1 MDTNL
6 TLELFI
12 GRGMI
17 DKSLA
22 KDIKE
27 EMATSGKEL
36 PEVLADFGIIGNK
49 DDIWQMIA
57 SDLGTEFITLD
68 NFQPDPNVQNM
79 MPATLVRLHGAL
91 PVRYGPE
98 GLYVCLVDPLN
109 PQTVEDLRFALGQ
122 DIHVLV
128 APDYQITDRIN
139 ELYGGESAAM
149 KDLMQE
155 LNNMEVS
162 NETEDSAAAPVIRFV
177 DLVITQAIKEK
188 ASDIH
193 FEPFE
198 KEFKIRYRVDGALYE
213 MQPPPVHLSVPVI
226 SRVKVMSN
234 MNIAERRVPQD
245 GRIVKQIGDRSVDMR
260 VSTLPTQYGESVVLR
275 VLDRSS
281 VNLNL
286 DNLGLPPHI
295 HEYIL
300 DTVHKPNGIF
310 IVTGPTGAGK
320 TTTLYAALREINTI
334 DSKVLTA
341 EDPVEYDIDGIIQI
355 PINEAIGLDFPMV
368 LRAFLRQDPDR
379 ILVGEMRD
387 MATAQIAIQAS
398 LTGHLVLS
406 TLHTN
411 DSAGAITRLVDMG
424 CEPFLVAASL
434 EGVLAQRLVRTICPD
449 CRTPYE
455 PSSCILSQLGVS
467 PYELGDKNFY
477 TGRGCDKCSNS
488 GYKGRKG
495 IYELLDINDTLRDM
509 ITDRAPSV
517 VLKQKAIEMGMST
530 LREDGLRNIYDGNT
544 TIEEVLKY
552 T

>member
-27 EMATSGKEL
+27 EMIASGKEL
-36 PEVLADFGIIGNK
+36 PEVLADFGIIGSK

-91 PVRYGPE
+91 PVRHGPE

-128 APDYQITDRIN
+128 APDYQISERIN

-149 KDLMQE
+149 SDLMQE
-155 LNNMEVS
+155 LNNMQVN

-226 SRVKVMSN
+226 SRVKVMAN
-234 MNIAERRVPQD
+234 MNIAERRIPQD
-245 GRIVKQIGDRSVDMR
+245 GRIVKQIENRSVDMR
-260 VSTLPTQYGESVVLR
+260 VSSLPTQYGESVVLR

-281 VNLNL
+281 VNLNM
-286 DNLGLPPHI
+286 DNLGLPAHI

-310 IVTGPTGAGK
+310 IGYRPH
-320 TTTLYAALREINTI
+320 R
-334 DSKVLTA
+334 
-341 EDPVEYDIDGIIQI
+341 
-355 PINEAIGLDFPMV
+355 
-368 LRAFLRQDPDR
+368 RRQDNYA
-379 ILVGEMRD
+379 V
-387 MATAQIAIQAS
+387 
-398 LTGHLVLS
+398 
-406 TLHTN
+406 
-411 DSAGAITRLVDMG
+411 
-424 CEPFLVAASL
+424 
-434 EGVLAQRLVRTICPD
+434 
-449 CRTPYE
+449 CRP
-455 PSSCILSQLGVS
+455 
-467 PYELGDKNFY
+467 
-477 TGRGCDKCSNS
+477 
-488 GYKGRKG
+488 
-495 IYELLDINDTLRDM
+495 
-509 ITDRAPSV
+509 A
-517 VLKQKAIEMGMST
+517 
-530 LREDGLRNIYDGNT
+530 
-544 TIEEVLKY
+544 
-552 T
+552 

>member
-27 EMATSGKEL
+27 EMIASGKEL
-36 PEVLADFGIIGNK
+36 PEVLADFGIIGSK

-91 PVRYGPE
+91 PVRHGPE

-128 APDYQITDRIN
+128 APDYQISERIN

-149 KDLMQE
+149 SDLMQE
-155 LNNMEVS
+155 LNNMQVN

-226 SRVKVMSN
+226 SRVKVMAN
-234 MNIAERRVPQD
+234 MNIAERRIPQD
-245 GRIVKQIGDRSVDMR
+245 GRIVPHRHADSPPLHIQDFQGLVKMEGIDHIAGRKHPDIRLLALIPGMHDPPR
-260 VSTLPTQYGESVVLR
+260 LPCATNV
-275 VLDRSS
+275 
-281 VNLNL
+281 
-286 DNLGLPPHI
+286 
-295 HEYIL
+295 
-300 DTVHKPNGIF
+300 
-310 IVTGPTGAGK
+310 
-320 TTTLYAALREINTI
+320 
-334 DSKVLTA
+334 
-341 EDPVEYDIDGIIQI
+341 QI
-355 PINEAIGLDFPMV
+355 PCAFVLYFITSPAIMQV
-368 LRAFLRQDPDR
+368 KT
-379 ILVGEMRD
+379 ILVRNFGGEAYR
-387 MATAQIAIQAS
+387 
-398 LTGHLVLS
+398 
-406 TLHTN
+406 
-411 DSAGAITRLVDMG
+411 
-424 CEPFLVAASL
+424 
-434 EGVLAQRLVRTICPD
+434 
-449 CRTPYE
+449 
-455 PSSCILSQLGVS
+455 
-467 PYELGDKNFY
+467 
-477 TGRGCDKCSNS
+477 
-488 GYKGRKG
+488 
-495 IYELLDINDTLRDM
+495 
-509 ITDRAPSV
+509 
-517 VLKQKAIEMGMST
+517 
-530 LREDGLRNIYDGNT
+530 
-544 TIEEVLKY
+544 
-552 T
+552 

>member
-355 PINEAIGLDFPMV
+355 PINEAIGLDIPMV

-387 MATAQIAIQAS
+387 MATAQLAIQAS
-398 LTGHLVLS
+398 LTGHLLQS
-406 TLHTN
+406 TQHTT

-455 PSSCILSQLGVS
+455 PSSSILSQLGVS
-467 PYELGDKNFY
+467 PYELVDKHFY

>member
-27 EMATSGKEL
+27 EMTVSGKEL
-36 PEVLADFGIIGNK
+36 PEVLADFGIIGSK

-91 PVRYGPE
+91 PVRHGPE

-122 DIHVLV
+122 DIHVLI
-128 APDYQITDRIN
+128 APDYQISERIN

-149 KDLMQE
+149 TDLMQE
-155 LNNMEVS
+155 LNNMQVN

-198 KEFKIRYRVDGALYE
+198 KEFKIRYRVDGSLYE

-226 SRVKVMSN
+226 SRVKVMAN

-245 GRIVKQIGDRSVDMR
+245 GRIVKQIGNRAVDMR
-260 VSTLPTQYGESVVLR
+260 VSSLPTQYGESVVLR

-387 MATAQIAIQAS
+387 MATAQIAIPGIPDGPPGA
-398 LTGHLVLS
+398 LHPAHERLRRRHYATGGPWAANLS
-406 TLHTN
+406 WWQPPWKGCWP
-411 DSAGAITRLVDMG
+411 SAWCAPSART
-424 CEPFLVAASL
+424 AA
-434 EGVLAQRLVRTICPD
+434 RRMNP
-449 CRTPYE
+449 PP
-455 PSSCILSQLGVS
+455 PSSPSLACLPMNWETSISSRAAVATNA
-467 PYELGDKNFY
+467 P
-477 TGRGCDKCSNS
+477 TPATRAARG
-488 GYKGRKG
+488 
-495 IYELLDINDTLRDM
+495 
-509 ITDRAPSV
+509 
-517 VLKQKAIEMGMST
+517 ST
-530 LREDGLRNIYDGNT
+530 SFWIS
-544 TIEEVLKY
+544 TIPCG

>member
-27 EMATSGKEL
+27 EMIASGKEL
-36 PEVLADFGIIGNK
+36 PEVLADFGIIGSK

-91 PVRYGPE
+91 PVRHGPE

-128 APDYQITDRIN
+128 APDYQISERIN

-149 KDLMQE
+149 SDLMQE
-155 LNNMEVS
+155 LNNMQVN

-198 KEFKIRYRVDGALYE
+198 KEFKIRYR
-213 MQPPPVHLSVPVI
+213 
-226 SRVKVMSN
+226 
-234 MNIAERRVPQD
+234 AERRIPQD
-245 GRIVKQIGDRSVDMR
+245 GRIVKQIGNRSVDMR
-260 VSTLPTQYGESVVLR
+260 VSSLPTQYGESVVLR

-281 VNLNL
+281 VNLNM
-286 DNLGLPPHI
+286 DNLGLPAHI

-455 PSSCILSQLGVS
+455 PSSTILSQLGVS
-467 PYELGDKNFY
+467 PYELGDKHFF

-488 GYKGRKG
+488 GYRGRKG

>member
-27 EMATSGKEL
+27 EMIASGKEL
-36 PEVLADFGIIGNK
+36 PEVLADFGIIGSK

-91 PVRYGPE
+91 PVRHGPE

-128 APDYQITDRIN
+128 APDYQISERIN

-149 KDLMQE
+149 SDLMQE
-155 LNNMEVS
+155 LNNMQVN

-213 MQPPPVHLSVPVI
+213 MQPPPVHLVRAGHFP
-226 SRVKVMSN
+226 RQGHGKH
-234 MNIAERRVPQD
+234 EHR
-245 GRIVKQIGDRSVDMR
+245 G
-260 VSTLPTQYGESVVLR
+260 T
-275 VLDRSS
+275 
-281 VNLNL
+281 
-286 DNLGLPPHI
+286 PH
-295 HEYIL
+295 
-300 DTVHKPNGIF
+300 
-310 IVTGPTGAGK
+310 
-320 TTTLYAALREINTI
+320 
-334 DSKVLTA
+334 
-341 EDPVEYDIDGIIQI
+341 
-355 PINEAIGLDFPMV
+355 
-368 LRAFLRQDPDR
+368 
-379 ILVGEMRD
+379 
-387 MATAQIAIQAS
+387 
-398 LTGHLVLS
+398 
-406 TLHTN
+406 
-411 DSAGAITRLVDMG
+411 SAGRPHRQADRK
-424 CEPFLVAASL
+424 PFRGHARFLPSHSVRRIRGAPRSGPLFRQLEHGQPGASRAYPRIYS
-434 EGVLAQRLVRTICPD
+434 GYGPQAQRHFHRLPAPPAPAR
-449 CRTPYE
+449 
-455 PSSCILSQLGVS
+455 QLRCMPPCVKS
-467 PYELGDKNFY
+467 IPLIP
-477 TGRGCDKCSNS
+477 RC
-488 GYKGRKG
+488 
-495 IYELLDINDTLRDM
+495 
-509 ITDRAPSV
+509 
-517 VLKQKAIEMGMST
+517 
-530 LREDGLRNIYDGNT
+530 
-544 TIEEVLKY
+544 
-552 T
+552 

>member
-27 EMATSGKEL
+27 EMIASGKEL
-36 PEVLADFGIIGNK
+36 PEVLADFGIIGSK

-91 PVRYGPE
+91 PVRHGPE

-128 APDYQITDRIN
+128 APDYQISKRIN

-149 KDLMQE
+149 SDLMQE
-155 LNNMEVS
+155 LNNMQVN

-213 MQPPPVHLSVPVI
+213 MQPPPSTCPYRSFPA
-226 SRVKVMSN
+226 SRSW
-234 MNIAERRVPQD
+234 Q
-245 GRIVKQIGDRSVDMR
+245 
-260 VSTLPTQYGESVVLR
+260 T
-275 VLDRSS
+275 
-281 VNLNL
+281 
-286 DNLGLPPHI
+286 
-295 HEYIL
+295 
-300 DTVHKPNGIF
+300 
-310 IVTGPTGAGK
+310 
-320 TTTLYAALREINTI
+320 
-334 DSKVLTA
+334 
-341 EDPVEYDIDGIIQI
+341 
-355 PINEAIGLDFPMV
+355 
-368 LRAFLRQDPDR
+368 
-379 ILVGEMRD
+379 
-387 MATAQIAIQAS
+387 
-398 LTGHLVLS
+398 
-406 TLHTN
+406 
-411 DSAGAITRLVDMG
+411 
-424 CEPFLVAASL
+424 
-434 EGVLAQRLVRTICPD
+434 
-449 CRTPYE
+449 
-455 PSSCILSQLGVS
+455 
-467 PYELGDKNFY
+467 
-477 TGRGCDKCSNS
+477 
-488 GYKGRKG
+488 
-495 IYELLDINDTLRDM
+495 
-509 ITDRAPSV
+509 
-517 VLKQKAIEMGMST
+517 
-530 LREDGLRNIYDGNT
+530 
-544 TIEEVLKY
+544 
-552 T
+552 

>member
-27 EMATSGKEL
+27 EMIASGKEL
-36 PEVLADFGIIGNK
+36 PEVLADFGIIGSK

-91 PVRYGPE
+91 PVRHGPE

-128 APDYQITDRIN
+128 APDYQISERIN

-149 KDLMQE
+149 SDLMQE
-155 LNNMEVS
+155 LNNMQVN

-226 SRVKVMSN
+226 SRVKVMAN
-234 MNIAERRVPQD
+234 MNIAERRIPQD
-245 GRIVKQIGDRSVDMR
+245 GR
-260 VSTLPTQYGESVVLR
+260 
-275 VLDRSS
+275 SS
-281 VNLNL
+281 S
-286 DNLGLPPHI
+286 
-295 HEYIL
+295 
-300 DTVHKPNGIF
+300 
-310 IVTGPTGAGK
+310 
-320 TTTLYAALREINTI
+320 R
-334 DSKVLTA
+334 
-341 EDPVEYDIDGIIQI
+341 
-355 PINEAIGLDFPMV
+355 
-368 LRAFLRQDPDR
+368 
-379 ILVGEMRD
+379 
-387 MATAQIAIQAS
+387 
-398 LTGHLVLS
+398 
-406 TLHTN
+406 
-411 DSAGAITRLVDMG
+411 
-424 CEPFLVAASL
+424 
-434 EGVLAQRLVRTICPD
+434 
-449 CRTPYE
+449 
-455 PSSCILSQLGVS
+455 
-467 PYELGDKNFY
+467 
-477 TGRGCDKCSNS
+477 
-488 GYKGRKG
+488 
-495 IYELLDINDTLRDM
+495 
-509 ITDRAPSV
+509 
-517 VLKQKAIEMGMST
+517 
-530 LREDGLRNIYDGNT
+530 
-544 TIEEVLKY
+544 
-552 T
+552 

>member
-27 EMATSGKEL
+27 EMTVSGKEL
-36 PEVLADFGIIGNK
+36 PEVLADFGIIGSK

-91 PVRYGPE
+91 PVRHGPE

-122 DIHVLV
+122 DIHVLI
-128 APDYQITDRIN
+128 APDYQISERIN

-149 KDLMQE
+149 TDLMQE
-155 LNNMEVS
+155 LNNMQVN

-198 KEFKIRYRVDGALYE
+198 KEFKIRYRVDGSLYE

-226 SRVKVMSN
+226 SRVKVMAN

-245 GRIVKQIGDRSVDMR
+245 GRIVKQIGNRAVDMR
-260 VSTLPTQYGESVVLR
+260 VSSLPTQYGESVVLR

-320 TTTLYAALREINTI
+320 TTMVKLLMRFYDVDAGAILVDGRDVRDYARGDLRRAFGMVLQDTWLFKGTIMENIRYGRPDATDAEVCLLYTSDAAEVIAAAKAARADAFIRTLPGGYQMELNEEATNVSQGQKQLLTIARAVLANAPILILDEATSSVDTRTEQLIQEAMDHLMRGRTSFVIAHRLSTIRNADCILVMRDGNIVEQGTHSELLARGGFYAALYN
-334 DSKVLTA
+334 SQF
-341 EDPVEYDIDGIIQI
+341 EDV
-355 PINEAIGLDFPMV
+355 
-368 LRAFLRQDPDR
+368 
-379 ILVGEMRD
+379 
-387 MATAQIAIQAS
+387 
-398 LTGHLVLS
+398 
-406 TLHTN
+406 
-411 DSAGAITRLVDMG
+411 
-424 CEPFLVAASL
+424 VA
-434 EGVLAQRLVRTICPD
+434 
-449 CRTPYE
+449 
-455 PSSCILSQLGVS
+455 
-467 PYELGDKNFY
+467 
-477 TGRGCDKCSNS
+477 
-488 GYKGRKG
+488 
-495 IYELLDINDTLRDM
+495 
-509 ITDRAPSV
+509 
-517 VLKQKAIEMGMST
+517 
-530 LREDGLRNIYDGNT
+530 
-544 TIEEVLKY
+544 
-552 T
+552 